1 MPEAL
6 SGQQS
11 QKWAISLFT
20 IGVFMAALDNG
31 IISAALTTINSSFD
45 VSPSWGS
52 WGVTLYTLGLS
63 VSVPIVGKLSD
74 RYGRKKLFMIEV
86 GLFGLGSLLVALSQS
101 FPMFLAARLI
111 QALGGGGIFIIGSS
125 HILAVLPKEKQGKAL
140 GLLGAM
146 NGMAAVLGPNI
157 GSFLLDWSGS
167 WHWLFLIN
175 LPIAAAL
182 VVFGGL
188 FIAETKE
195 PETKRLD
202 FIGAMMLS
210 LAILSCMIG
219 ITNLDGAALLESLEN
234 VKVFGFIAAGALLF
248 FVMLRYEKRVESR
261 GGDPIL
267 AYSLLQ
273 NKVFQW
279 TLVIGFLSGGLLAAV
294 IFIPS
299 YAEQYLHVS
308 AEKAGYWMTPLALAS
323 GIGAWL
329 GGALTDK
336 KGPVF
341 SAVLSGL
348 IASAGFSLFPLWV
361 TEKWEFVIASVIA
374 GIGFGFLLGAPL
386 NVLVSETAG
395 AAKGTALGT
404 LSLVRQV
411 GLTLAPTLYAGFI
424 TAGFDRIGD
433 DIRNRLD
440 KSGFPADQAHMPDIG
455 GGLSSIQEQVSR
467 IPLPAV
473 KKAVADAVEAS
484 VASGYHHLYAAAAVI
499 SFCTIVSACI
509 LAFFRK
515 SALSKTNASPSAG
528 KAP

>member
-1 MPEAL
+1 MENPKSLE
-6 SGQQS
+6 GG

-31 IISAALTTINSSFD
+31 IISAALTTINSSFG

-52 WGVTLYTLGLS
+52 WGITLYTLGLS

-101 FPMFLAARLI
+101 FPMFLISRLV

-125 HILAVLPKEKQGKAL
+125 HILATLPKEKQGKAL

-175 LPIAAAL
+175 LPIAVLL
-182 VVFGGL
+182 VIFGGL
-188 FIAETKE
+188 FIIETKASE
-195 PETKRLD
+195 AKRLD
-202 FIGAMMLS
+202 FLGSLILS
-210 LAILSCMIG
+210 LSILSVMYG
-219 ITNLDGAALLESLEN
+219 ITNLDGAKLLSSITELNVYGFMVLGLGLFALLLW
-234 VKVFGFIAAGALLF
+234 
-248 FVMLRYEKRVESR
+248 YEKRVEIR

-299 YAEQYLHVS
+299 YVEQYLGVS
-308 AEKAGYWMTPLALAS
+308 AAKAGYWMTPLALAS
-323 GIGAWL
+323 GVGAWL
-329 GGALTDK
+329 GGAFTDK
-336 KGPVF
+336 KGPVKTTL
-341 SAVLSGL
+341 LSG
-348 IASAGFSLFPLWV
+348 IISMIGFSLFPLWV
-361 TEKWEFVIASVIA
+361 TEKWEFVIASMIA
-374 GIGFGFLLGAPL
+374 GAGFGFLLGAPL
-386 NVLVSETAG
+386 NVLVSE
-395 AAKGTALGT
+395 AADVNKGTALGT

-411 GLTLAPTLYAGFI
+411 GLTLAPAFYAGFI
-424 TAGFDRIGD
+424 TAGFDRVGD
-433 DIRNRLD
+433 EVSSRLSD
-440 KSGFPADQAHMPDIG
+440 SGFSSKDIPIPDI
-455 GGLSSIQEQVSR
+455 SSGQSASFQEQLQHIPVPEVRHAITEAIHVS
-467 IPLPAV
+467 V
-473 KKAVADAVEAS
+473 G
-484 VASGYHHLYAAAAVI
+484 SGFSHLYASAAVI
-499 SFCTIVSACI
+499 SFLVIISI
-509 LAFFRK
+509 SLLAFYRRK
-515 SALSKTNASPSAG
+515 SC
-528 KAP
+528 